1 MLDCEGPIVKALQN
15 LVTQYD
21 EIYFTWDEELYD
33 EDRDDWTSS
42 RWAALLDNVMKA
54 PKDRLLQMQKCILP
68 SLQQQR
74 ADLLESLNIADPPRD
89 PGPRYLDA
97 LTAEISSLLSRHHV
111 RFIVAKQ
118 SMDGLTLGCDLI
130 NLRSKV
136 SRATA
141 ESSKAIDNVISWSRR
156 SDFSVSQDDW
166 QEHADIL
173 NWKLH
178 KTLSR
183 RQELINQLETE
194 RDANDEEGSDLEIS
208 TGTTDVSQDQHDGQ
222 PVTGPSNRYEDI
234 RSHPSSSGDHEDG
247 QLATSSSVGS
257 SEDTDVRQRLID
269 LIESSM
275 PLIKLYRILLN
286 KLVNTPTGQSPF
298 TFSPMISSAEIDEI
312 DSTSEELDCSVQNFL
327 NTFSHYC
334 ICDNNIP
341 YRHHRMLADLPNGV
355 MFREGLYDGIGSL
368 IKLLC
373 AHLVPSTPHVDI
385 PPSET
390 NLKTWFIMLEKQ
402 SWLAD
407 CRYRRALTNLG
418 KSDWKGKTNL

>member
-1 MLDCEGPIVKALQN
+1 PIVKALQN

-21 EIYFTWDEELYD
+21 EIYSTWDEELYD
-33 EDRDDWTSS
+33 EDCDNWTSS
-42 RWAALLDNVMKA
+42 RWAALLDNVIKT

-68 SLQQQR
+68 SLQQQL
-74 ADLLESLNIADPPRD
+74 ADLFNSLNIADPPRD
-89 PGPRYLDA
+89 PKPRYLDA
-97 LTAEISSLLSRHHV
+97 LGITLRLGHTLCQINNFVHSIAPISQINSLIRNHISPLSRHHV

-234 RSHPSSSGDHEDG
+234 RSHPSSSGDHED
-247 QLATSSSVGS
+247 
-257 SEDTDVRQRLID
+257 
-269 LIESSM
+269 
-275 PLIKLYRILLN
+275 
-286 KLVNTPTGQSPF
+286 
-298 TFSPMISSAEIDEI
+298 